1 MRSSVK
7 TYDMVIIGGG
17 IHGAGVAQ
25 AAGAA
30 GYSAL
35 VIEKTALAHGT
46 SSKSSKLIHG
56 GLRYLETAQIKLV
69 FECLSERTLLLEIAP
84 DLVRL
89 EPFYIPI
96 YKHTSRRPWEIR
108 AGLTLYALLG
118 KLKKDA
124 RFETIPKSKWG
135 QLDGLKTDDLQA
147 VFKYND
153 GATDDAALTRA
164 VMASAKSLGVEL
176 AMPAEFISSET
187 HAEHNVIEY
196 TINGTFHTCSAKLL
210 VNTAGPWANLVLE
223 KVFPKPSKLEF
234 DLVAGTHIVID
245 TPSPEGMYYVE
256 APQDGRAVFV
266 MPWKGKTMIG
276 TTETKFTGDPSNVVA
291 LEEEIDY
298 LCEIAKAY
306 FPRFKAIN
314 RDNIYGSFSGLRVL
328 PHASGKA
335 FSRPRETTF
344 HIDKKIAPRVATIYG
359 GKLTAYRI
367 TAENFVRK
375 MSKILPKRTRKAHTK
390 EIPLTP
396 VKP

>member
-1 MRSSVK
+1 MSSSIK

-69 FECLSERTLLLEIAP
+69 FECLSERTLLLKLAP

-96 YKHTSRRPWEIR
+96 YKHTKRRPWEIR
-108 AGLTLYALLG
+108 VGLTMYAILG
-118 KLKKDA
+118 RLKKDA
-124 RFETIPKSKWG
+124 RFEKVPKEKWD
-135 QLDGLKTDDLQA
+135 QLDGLKTDGLQA
-147 VFKYND
+147 VFKYKD

-176 AMPAEFISSET
+176 AMPAEFISAT
-187 HAEHNVIEY
+187 AHNDHNIIEY
-196 TINGTFHTCSAKLL
+196 SLNGTLHTCSAKLL

-223 KVFPKPSKLEF
+223 KIVPKPAKLEF
-234 DLVAGTHIVID
+234 DLIAGTHIVID
-245 TPSPEGMYYVE
+245 TPSPAGMYYVE

-266 MPWKGKTMIG
+266 MPWKGMTMIG
-276 TTETKFTGDPSNVVA
+276 TTETKFTGDPSNVLA
-291 LEEEIDY
+291 LKAEIDY

-306 FPRFKAIN
+306 FPCLEAIN

-328 PHASGKA
+328 PHATGRA
-335 FSRPRETTF
+335 FARPRETTF

-367 TAENFVRK
+367 TAENFVSTMKR
-375 MSKILPKRTRKAHTK
+375 ILPARTRKESTR
-390 EIPLTP
+390 ELPLAP
-396 VKP
+396 AKP

>member
-1 MRSSVK
+1 MSSSLN

-69 FECLSERTLLLEIAP
+69 FECLNERALLLKLAP

-96 YKHTSRRPWEIR
+96 YKHTKRRPWEIR
-108 AGLTLYALLG
+108 AGLTLYAMLG

-124 RFETIPKSKWG
+124 RFEKIPKHKWN

-164 VMASAKSLGVEL
+164 VMASAQSLGVEL
-176 AMPAEFISSET
+176 AMPAEFISAKA
-187 HAEHNVIEY
+187 HLDHNIVEY
-196 TINGTFHTCSAKLL
+196 SHNGRLHICSAKLL
-210 VNTAGPWANLVLE
+210 VNTAGPWANRVLE
-223 KVFPKPSKLEF
+223 KVTPNPAKLEF
-234 DLVAGTHIVID
+234 DLIAGTHIIID
-245 TPSPEGMYYVE
+245 TPSPKGMYYVE

-276 TTETKFTGDPSNVVA
+276 TTETKFTGDPSDVVA
-291 LEEEIDY
+291 LENEIDY
-298 LCEIAKAY
+298 LCDIARAY
-306 FPRFKAIN
+306 FPSLAELKRN
-314 RDNIYGSFSGLRVL
+314 NIYSSFSGLRVL
-328 PHASGKA
+328 PHATGKA

-344 HIDKKIAPRVATIYG
+344 HIDKKLAPRVATSYG

-375 MSKILPKRTRKAHTK
+375 MKKILPAKTRKTSTR
-390 EIPLTP
+390 ELTLSP